1 MSRNVLP
8 FLVALMVAPLAPATA
23 EENAAKG
30 IHFELNKAETV
41 NGTCRVT
48 LVTRND
54 MASALTAFAIDLVVF
69 DDAEGVAGYA
79 AIDIGALPA
88 GKTRVRQYD
97 VARGDC
103 GGFSR
108 FLVNDVRACEGAT
121 GDAPDCLGAL
131 RLSSRTEIDLV
142 L

>member
-1 MSRNVLP
+1 MSRKL
-8 FLVALMVAPLAPATA
+8 LLTLLALLAAPVSPAA
-23 EENAAKG
+23 AQEAAKG

-54 MASALTAFAIDLVVF
+54 MASALKAFSVDLVVF

-97 VARGDC
+97 VAKGDC

-108 FLVNDVRACEGAT
+108 FLVNDVRACEGAS
-121 GDAPDCLGAL
+121 GEVQDCLGAL
-131 RLSSRTEIDLV
+131 RLSSRTKIDLV